1 MKSAVYEGYQDGT
14 KCLEI
19 SRGMSRSLPL
29 PLARGSARLLH
40 GTTFSPTPSPLP
52 PHPPLSFRSPPSPPP
67 PPPTSLPPSSATRVF
82 DFQIARRPRALYSV
96 ITGAAP
102 FREAIPAADEWPTL
116 EWTNDNSIRT
126 RAVRIAPRRRQ
137 RWRWWYCKND
147 ASAVPPPAVRSSVNC
162 CTAIGNWIPE

>member
-19 SRGMSRSLPL
+19 SRGMSRTLPL
-29 PLARGSARLLH
+29 PLAHGPARLLH
-40 GTTFSPTPSPLP
+40 EATFSPTPSPLSPHPFP
-52 PHPPLSFRSPPSPPP
+52 PTPPPLSFCSPPSP
-67 PPPTSLPPSSATRVF
+67 PPSSATRVF
-82 DFQIARRPRALYSV
+82 DFQIARPPRALYSV

-137 RWRWWYCKND
+137 RRRRRWWYCKND
-147 ASAVPPPAVRSSVNC
+147 ASAVPLLADEAALTAVPR
-162 CTAIGNWIPE
+162 